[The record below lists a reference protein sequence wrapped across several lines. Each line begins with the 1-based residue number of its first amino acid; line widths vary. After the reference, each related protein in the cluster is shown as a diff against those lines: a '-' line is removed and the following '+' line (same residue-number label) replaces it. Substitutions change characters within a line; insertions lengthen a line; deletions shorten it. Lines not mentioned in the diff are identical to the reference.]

1 MAAAIRLVLGDQL
14 TRGLAS
20 LADLDPAN
28 DIVLM
33 AEVIE
38 EVTYVRHHKRKVA
51 FLFSAMRHFA
61 EDLRAEGITVDY
73 IRLDD
78 QGNSGSFSGEVARA
92 ATRHKADRI
101 IVTEPG
107 EYRVLAAMQDWQ
119 SELGIPVDIR
129 SDDRF
134 LCPPG
139 MFETWAE
146 GRKQL
151 RMEFFYREMRRH
163 HDVLM
168 EGGEPVGG
176 KWNYDAE
183 NRESPDLS
191 LPVPKPTGFL
201 PDAITGEVLA
211 LVAERCADHFGDLD
225 DFGFAVTRAQALEVL
240 ESFIAERLPLFGTY
254 QDAMIEGEPWMYHS
268 HIGFYLNAG
277 LLGPGEAV
285 RAAEA
290 AWHTGHAPLNA
301 VEGFIRQILGW
312 REFVRGIYWLKMPD
326 YAALNFL
333 GADRQLPDFFWSGET
348 EMNCMKQSIDATR
361 RYAYAH
367 HIQRLMVLGNFALL
381 AGIDPRHVNEWYLVV
396 YADAYE
402 WVELPNVSGMVLF
415 ADGGY
420 LASKPYAAGG
430 AYINRMSNYCAGC
443 RYKVA
448 KKNGEDACPFN
459 YLYWDFL
466 IRNHD
471 KLGGNARM
479 GMMYRSLDRMAPEKV
494 AMIRADSER
503 FLAATVPPGDEPAA
517 DKPSATAATKGAA

>member
-1 MAAAIRLVLGDQL
+1 MSGVLRLVLGDQL
-14 TRGLAS
+14 TRDLSS
-20 LADLDPAN
+20 LADLDPAS
-28 DIVLM
+28 DVVLM

-61 EDLRAEGITVDY
+61 DALRAEGIQVDY
-73 IRLDD
+73 VRLDD
-78 QGNSGSFSGEVARA
+78 PANSGSFGGEVARA
-92 ATRHKADRI
+92 VSRHEMRQL

-107 EYRVLAAMQDWQ
+107 EYRVLAAMRDWQ
-119 SELGIPVDIR
+119 DQYDIAVEIR
-129 SDDRF
+129 NDDRF
-134 LCPPG
+134 MCPPER
-139 MFETWAE
+139 FADWAD

-151 RMEFFYREMRRH
+151 RMDFFYREMRRE

-168 EGGEPVGG
+168 DGKEPVGG

-191 LPVPKPTGFL
+191 LAVPAPLSFA
-201 PDAITGEVLA
+201 PDTITKEVLA
-211 LVAERCADHFGDLD
+211 LVEDRCAGHFGALD

-240 ESFIAERLPLFGTY
+240 DHFIAQRLPLFGRY

-268 HIGFYLNAG
+268 HIGFYMNAG
-277 LLGPGEAV
+277 LLLPAEVV
-285 RAAEA
+285 RAAET
-290 AWHTGHAPLNA
+290 AWHNGHAPLNA
-301 VEGFIRQILGW
+301 VEGFIRQIMGW
-312 REFVRGIYWLKMPD
+312 REFIRGIYWLKMPD
-326 YAALNFL
+326 YAEMNFL
-333 GADRQLPDFFWSGET
+333 GASRALPDFYWTGAT
-348 EMNCMKQSIDATR
+348 GMNCLAQSIDATR

-381 AGIDPRHVNEWYLVV
+381 AGIDPRYVNEWFLVV

-430 AYINRMSNYCAGC
+430 AYISRMSNYCDNC
-443 RYKVA
+443 QYKVA
-448 KKNGEDACPFN
+448 RKTGEGACPFN

-466 IRNHD
+466 IRNRA
-471 KLGGNARM
+471 KLGNNARL
-479 GMMYRSLDRMAPEKV
+479 GMIYRSLDRMAPERV
-494 AMIRADSER
+494 AAIEADAAA
-503 FLAATVPPGDEPAA
+503 FLDMLDAPVTD
-517 DKPSATAATKGAA
+517 DRRQL

>member
-20 LADLDPAN
+20 LTDLDPAS
-28 DIVLM
+28 DVVLM

-51 FLFSAMRHFA
+51 LLFSAMRHFA
-61 EDLRAEGITVDY
+61 EELRAEGIAVDY

-78 QGNSGSFSGEVARA
+78 EANSGSFSGEVARA
-92 ATRHKADRI
+92 IARHGADRLV
-101 IVTEPG
+101 VTEPG
-107 EYRVLAAMQDWQ
+107 EYRVLAAMQGWE
-119 SELGIPVDIR
+119 SALGVEVEVR
-129 SDDRF
+129 TDDRF
-134 LCPPG
+134 MTPPG
-139 MFETWAE
+139 MFESWAA

-151 RMEFFYREMRRH
+151 RMEFFYRKMRRH

-168 EGGEPVGG
+168 DGGEPVGG

-191 LPVPKPTGFL
+191 LPVPEPTIFA
-201 PDAITGEVLA
+201 PDAITSEVLA
-211 LVAERCADHFGDLD
+211 LVADRCADHFGDLEG
-225 DFGFAVTRAQALEVL
+225 FGFAVTREQAHKVL
-240 ESFIAERLPLFGTY
+240 ERFIDERLPLFGTY

-277 LLGPGEAV
+277 LLLPAEAV

-301 VEGFIRQILGW
+301 VEGFIRQIMGW

-326 YAALNFL
+326 YADMNFL
-333 GADRQLPDFFWSGET
+333 GADRPLPDLFWSGET
-348 EMNCMKQSIDATR
+348 DMNCMKQSIDATR

-448 KKNGEDACPFN
+448 SKNGEQACPFN

-466 IRNHD
+466 IRNRD

-479 GMMYRSLDRMAPEKV
+479 GMMYRSLDRMAPEKLE
-494 AMIRADSER
+494 MIRADAAR
-503 FLAATVPPGDEPAA
+503 FLGETVPAGTVDA
-517 DKPSATAATKGAA
+517 KGTA